1 MARGQHSDVFLVK
14 FSSDTG
20 HVAWLKRLGQ
30 RDSDEAATAL
40 VTDDLNHEVIVVR
53 CYYYGGV
60 A

>member
-1 MARGQHSDVFLVK
+1 MARGQYSDVFLVK

-40 VTDDLNHEVIVVR
+40 VTDDLMHEVIVVG
-53 CYYYGGV
+53 YYYNGCV